1 MSGYYIDGPAIIGT
15 NAQSTTIHGDITVID
30 TTTSNGDMVYA
41 NSSNILTRIGIGSPG
56 QVLTVTTPGIP
67 VWSNPTAGYGFS
79 VRKSGTQTSIGNT
92 PTTIAGWSSIAPGY
106 DTTLGAFDTSTGKFT
121 TPSVPSGNKI
131 YLININVNFIQS
143 NNSSSGDHILGIYV
157 AGVLSF
163 SKKASPNNTSTRTQN
178 LCLSTTLIAGDLID
192 IDVRLSTDNGSTL
205 TVNASPETSLSIVFL
220 SHL

>member
-1 MSGYYIDGPAIIGT
+1 MSRYYIDGPATLGT
-15 NAQSTTIHGDITVID
+15 NAQSTTIRGDITAID

-41 NSSNILTRIGIGSPG
+41 NSSNILTRIGIGSQG
-56 QVLTVTTPGIP
+56 QVLTVTAPGIP

-79 VRKSGTQTSIGNT
+79 ARKSGTQTSITST
-92 PTTIAGWSSIAPGY
+92 PTIIAGWSTVAPGY
-106 DTTLGAFDTSTGKFT
+106 DTTLGDFNTTTGEFT
-121 TPSVPSGNKI
+121 TPSTPSGNKI

-143 NNSSSGDHILGIYV
+143 NNSSSGDHILGIYI

-178 LCLSTTLIAGDLID
+178 MSLSTTLIAGDLID

-205 TVNASPETSLSIVFL
+205 TVNASPETSFSLVFL
-220 SHL
+220 SRL